1 VPLTV
6 DIITPSRILV
16 QAQVDE
22 LNVPGELGYL
32 AFCRGTQRS

>member
-1 VPLTV
+1 MPLAV
-6 DIITPSRILV
+6 EIVTPSRILV

-32 AFCRGTQRS
+32 GMCRGTRRS